1 MKWILSALILMAQSA
16 TWAAE
21 LYKPG
26 LPTRCLAMGT
36 TCISHVGGAES
47 LFINSA
53 ALARVDGFDFIVAQ
67 AEAGASK
74 DAVDFSRQFQG
85 STFSASDLNKLY
97 GKTLT
102 ADITA
107 RSGFVMPFFGFG
119 VFSNNY
125 TTMQFNDP
133 TYPTFH
139 MNFISDYGYVVGGAL
154 PLGPQTSLGLS
165 VHHVKRW
172 GGNQDIAVST
182 VIGSS
187 SKDLANKNFQ
197 DHGVGLGMDVSFLTT
212 LDVPLKPTLT
222 FVWQDIGV
230 TTFSLASG
238 NQPPPT
244 QYDNLSFGASIEQQ
258 AGIFSFTHAFEYKY
272 IRTEGYDLS
281 QKLHLGTEA
290 SVGPLDLRAGI
301 SQGYLT
307 YGFGLDLWLFQIDA
321 AAYATELGTYA
332 GQSRSDRYNISITF
346 DIDLDQS
353 FKLKNTDGKKRRLK
367 QRR

>member
-1 MKWILSALILMAQSA
+1 MKWILPILIFAAAEFVQ
-16 TWAAE
+16 AAE
-21 LYKPG
+21 LYQPG

-36 TCISHVGGAES
+36 TCISHVRGAEA
-47 LFINSA
+47 LFINPA

-74 DAVDFSRQFQG
+74 VAVDFAQQFQG
-85 STFSASDLNKLY
+85 DSFSSSDLNQLY

-107 RSGFVMPFFGFG
+107 RSGFVMPYFGFG

-165 VHHVKRW
+165 VRHTKRW
-172 GGNQDIAVST
+172 GGTQDIAVSS

-187 SKDLANKNFQ
+187 SQDLANNNFQ
-197 DHGVGLGMDVSFLTT
+197 DHGVGLGMDVSLLTT
-212 LDVPLKPTLT
+212 LDIPLKPTLT
-222 FVWQDIGV
+222 FVWQDVGV
-230 TTFSLASG
+230 TTFSQASG

-258 AGIFSFTHAFEYKY
+258 AGIFNFTHAFEYKY

-290 SVGPLDLRAGI
+290 SLGPLDLRAGI

-332 GQSRSDRYNISITF
+332 GQSKSDRYNISITY
-346 DIDLDQS
+346 DLDLDQS
-353 FKLKNTDGKKRRLK
+353 FKLKDSDGKKRRLK